1 MSSTSTLE
9 KYIKEMSE
17 DVKVDEFNLKDVQMS
32 LPALKH
38 KWVGRLMRHK
48 KNIND
53 LLTAKSST
61 KYKVVRT
68 IQDGSSYKVANA
80 VAEKQA
86 EFHDTI
92 VKINNQ
98 VKEEKLIV
106 ELLEKAE
113 KIFNSMTFDIKNITE
128 IVKLETL

>member
-48 KNIND
+48 NTIND
-53 LLTAKSST
+53 LLSAKTSAKNT
-61 KYKVVRT
+61 VVKQL
-68 IQDGSSYKVANA
+68 QDNSNYKVAQA
-80 VAEKQA
+80 VAERQA

-92 VKINNQ
+92 VRINKK
-98 VKEEKLIV
+98 VKEEKLVV

-113 KIFNSMTFDIKNITE
+113 KIFSSMTFDIKNITE